1 MVADVEPDSRA
12 AEDDRLEGPPGEG
25 AAPRRLP
32 RFSVAGRAAAAT
44 GVVAGLAAAAAATAV
59 AFGAGAI
66 GTALTVLAVSVPAA
80 LGLAVGLT
88 RRPLRLLRALQDGV
102 RGFRSGDF
110 SLRLVVGRQ
119 DELGELVELYNLAG
133 DAMRRERSRLRQRE
147 LIFEAMVESSQA
159 AVVLVNAMGRV
170 IFASR
175 GARHVLGG
183 GERLEGRHLDEVRA
197 ALPDRLAAAVAEGSS
212 TLVSLP
218 EGDDEE
224 VYHVLRR
231 VFELNAARHVLVTVR
246 RVTPE
251 LRRREV
257 QVWKRLI
264 RVISHELNNGLAP
277 ISSLLHSARQVRARP
292 EQAHR
297 LDDVL
302 ATLDESVSR
311 LHRFIEGY
319 ARFARL
325 PAPRLEAVAL
335 EPFLTRLA
343 ELEPFTLAG
352 PFPQRAV
359 RLDPSQVQTVLL
371 NLVGNAREAGSHAQA
386 IVVSAVA
393 PNDGGCVIE
402 VADRGPGM
410 DEETLARAL
419 LPFYSSKKGGTGLG
433 LALCREIV
441 EAHGGRVELANRPG
455 GGLAVRLHLPG

>member
-1 MVADVEPDSRA
+1 MEPAPREAGDVLAEPS
-12 AEDDRLEGPPGEG
+12 PIEG
-25 AAPRRLP
+25 ADAAPGRHL
-32 RFSVAGRAAAAT
+32 RFSLAGRVAAAT
-44 GVVAGLAAAAAATAV
+44 AVVAGLAAAAAAAAV
-59 AFGAGAI
+59 AAGAGPL
-66 GTALTVLAVSVPAA
+66 GTALIVLVVAVPAA
-80 LGLAVGLT
+80 VVVADRLT
-88 RRPLRLLRALQDGV
+88 RRPVRLLRALQDGV

-110 SLRLVVGRQ
+110 SLRLVVDRR
-119 DELGELVELYNLAG
+119 DELGELVDVYNRAG
-133 DAMRRERSRLRQRE
+133 DILRRERARLRQRE
-147 LIFEAMVESSQA
+147 LVFEAMVESSQA

-175 GARHVLGG
+175 SARHVLGG
-183 GERLEGRHLDEVRA
+183 GERLEGRRLDEVCA

-264 RVISHELNNGLAP
+264 RVVSHELNNGLAP

-311 LHRFIEGY
+311 LRRFIEGY

-325 PAPRLEAVAL
+325 PAPRLEAVTM
-335 EPFLTRLA
+335 EPFLARLA

-352 PFPQRAV
+352 PLPRRSVQ
-359 RLDPSQVQTVLL
+359 LDPSQMQTVLL
-371 NLVGNAREAGSHAQA
+371 NLLGNAREAGSPMEA
-386 IVVSAVA
+386 IVVTAA
-393 PNDGGCVIE
+393 DAGDGGVVIE

-410 DEETLARAL
+410 DEDTLARAL

-441 EAHGGRVELANRPG
+441 EAHGGRVELANRAD